1 MFGIPVPV
9 PRDLARAA
17 ANVRARI
24 GSGGLADLRPT
35 DSEVVDENADRRIRR
50 FRSADGPG
58 VGAPVL
64 LVTPLAA
71 TSIAFDLRR
80 GCSFVEYLRDTGRD
94 VYVVDYGPVNFA
106 DRSRGF
112 EHWVDDVVP
121 DAVRVVSADAGGS
134 DVHLAGWSLGG
145 IFAVYAAAA
154 HRELPLRSLT
164 PIASPFDLRQV
175 PLFAT
180 LRPLDR
186 LFGPLTVTPF
196 YRLVGTVPA
205 PLTSLGFKVASVD
218 KYLTRPWTV
227 LTNLDDRD
235 HLEQIE
241 AVDRFMNSMYAYPG
255 RTFGQL
261 YHVVMRSNEFAT
273 GHMRIGGRQVDLD
286 AIDVPVMV
294 VAGSG
299 DGLAP
304 KQAVRHLTD
313 LLGGAPTV
321 RYGVYPGGH
330 LGVLT
335 GRSARDTMWPA
346 FAAFLADCDDAGSD
360 PTGPR

>member
-9 PRDLARAA
+9 PRDLTQAVV
-17 ANVRARI
+17 NVRDRI
-24 GSGGLADLRPT
+24 DSGGLADLRPT
-35 DSEVVDENADRRIRR
+35 ESEIVDTNAERTIRR
-50 FRSADGPG
+50 FRSTEREAT
-58 VGAPVL
+58 GAPVL

-80 GCSFVEYLRDTGRD
+80 GCSLVEYLKETGRD
-94 VYVVDYGPVNFA
+94 VYVLDYGPVNFA

-112 EHWVDDVVP
+112 EHWVDGVVP
-121 DAVRVVSADAGGS
+121 DAVRVVSDDAGGS

-154 HRELPLRSLT
+154 HPGLPLRSLT
-164 PIASPFDLRQV
+164 PIASPFDLRRV

-186 LFGPLTVTPF
+186 LFGPFTVAPL
-196 YRLVGTVPA
+196 YRLVGTIPA
-205 PLTSLGFKVASVD
+205 PLTSLGFKAASVD

-227 LTNLDDRD
+227 LANLDDRD

-241 AVDRFMNSMYAYPG
+241 AVDRFMSSMYAYPG

-273 GHMRIGGRQVDLD
+273 GHMQIGGRQVNLD

-304 KQAVRHLTD
+304 KHAVRHLTD
-313 LLGGAPTV
+313 LLGGAPAV

-346 FAAFLADCDDAGSD
+346 FARFLTDCD
-360 PTGPR
+360 

>member
-1 MFGIPVPV
+1 MLGIAESGTRTVG
-9 PRDLARAA
+9 RAV

-24 GSGGLADLRPT
+24 SSDGLADLRPT
-35 DSEVVDENADRRIRR
+35 PSEVVDSNADRTVRR
-50 FRSADGPG
+50 FRSTRREAT
-58 VGAPVL
+58 GAPVL

-71 TSIAFDLRR
+71 TAVAFDLRR
-80 GCSFVEYLRDTGRD
+80 GCSIVEYLMETGRD

-106 DRSRGF
+106 DRNRGF

-121 DAVRVVSADAGGS
+121 DAVRVVSADAGGRR
-134 DVHLAGWSLGG
+134 VHLAGWSLGG

-154 HRELPLRSLT
+154 HPELPLQSVT

-186 LFGPLTVTPF
+186 VFGPYTVAPF
-196 YRLVGTVPA
+196 YRVLGTIPA
-205 PLTSLGFKVASVD
+205 PLTSLGFKAASLD
-218 KYLTRPWTV
+218 KYLTRPFTV
-227 LTNLDDRD
+227 LANLDDRD

-241 AVDRFMNSMYAYPG
+241 AVGRFMNSMYAYPG

-273 GHMRIGGRQVDLD
+273 GHMQIGGRQVDLA

-299 DGLAP
+299 DVLAP
-304 KQAVRHLTD
+304 EPAVRHLTD
-313 LLGGAPTV
+313 LLGGSPTI
-321 RYGVYPGGH
+321 RFGAFPGGH

-335 GRSARDTMWPA
+335 GRAARDTMWPA
-346 FAAFLADCDDAGSD
+346 LAEFLAEHDAE
-360 PTGPR
+360 

>member
-1 MFGIPVPV
+1 MGGLTVPV
-9 PRDLARAA
+9 PRNLSRAA
-17 ANVRARI
+17 ANVRARL
-24 GSGGLADLRPT
+24 GSDGLADLRPT
-35 DSEVVDENADRRIRR
+35 DSTVVDSTPERTIRR
-50 FRSADGPG
+50 FRPSNGVT
-58 VGAPVL
+58 VGAPIL

-80 GCSFVEYLRDTGRD
+80 GCSFVAHLAETGRD
-94 VYVVDYGPVNFA
+94 VYVVDYGPVNFE
-106 DRSRGF
+106 DRSRGI

-121 DAVRVVSADAGGS
+121 DAVRVVSADAGGV

-145 IFAVYAAAA
+145 IFAVFAAAA
-154 HRELPLRSLT
+154 HPELPLRSVT
-164 PIASPFDLRQV
+164 PIASPFDLRRV

-186 LFGPLTVTPF
+186 MFGPYTVAPF
-196 YRLVGTVPA
+196 YRLLGIVPA
-205 PLTSLGFKVASVD
+205 PLTSLGFKIASAD
-218 KYLTRPWTV
+218 KYLTRPWAV

-261 YHVVMRSNEFAT
+261 YHVIMRSNEFAT
-273 GHMRIGGRQVDLD
+273 GHMRIAGRDVDLG

-294 VAGSG
+294 IAGSG

-304 KQAVRHLTD
+304 EPAVRHLVD
-313 LLGGAPTV
+313 LVVGAPEV
-321 RYGVYPGGH
+321 RFGAYPGGH

-335 GRSARDTMWPA
+335 GRRARDTMWPA
-346 FAAFLADCDDAGSD
+346 LAGFLADCDEGESN
-360 PTGPR
+360 G

>member
-1 MFGIPVPV
+1 MGGLTVPV
-9 PRDLARAA
+9 PRHVARAA

-24 GSGGLADLRPT
+24 GSDGLADLRPT
-35 DSEVVDENADRRIRR
+35 ESEVVHSTADRTIRR
-50 FRSADGPG
+50 FRPSNG
-58 VGAPVL
+58 VTTGAPIL

-80 GCSFVEYLRDTGRD
+80 GCSFVAFLKEAGHD

-106 DRSRGF
+106 DRSRGI
-112 EHWVDDVVP
+112 EHWVDDVIP
-121 DAVRVVSADAGGS
+121 DAVRVVSADAGGV

-145 IFAVYAAAA
+145 IFAVFTAAA
-154 HRELPLRSLT
+154 HPDLPLRSVT
-164 PIASPFDLRQV
+164 PIASPFDLRRV

-186 LFGPLTVTPF
+186 VFGPYTVAPF
-196 YRLVGTVPA
+196 YRLLGIVPA
-205 PLTSLGFKVASVD
+205 PLTSLGFKIASVD
-218 KYLTRPWTV
+218 KYLTRPWAV

-261 YHVVMRSNEFAT
+261 YHVIMRSNEFAT
-273 GHMRIGGRQVDLD
+273 GSMQIAGRAVDLT

-294 VAGSG
+294 VAGTS

-304 KQAVRHLTD
+304 ESAVRHLVD
-313 LLGGAPTV
+313 LVGGAPEV
-321 RYGVYPGGH
+321 RYGAYPGGH

-346 FAAFLADCDDAGSD
+346 YVGFLADCEAGSE
-360 PTGPR
+360 THSR

>member
-9 PRDLARAA
+9 PRDLPRAV

-24 GSGGLADLRPT
+24 ESNGLADLRPT
-35 DSEVVDENADRRIRR
+35 ESEIVDTNADRTVRR
-50 FRSADGPG
+50 FRSTHREAT
-58 VGAPVL
+58 GAPVL

-71 TSIAFDLRR
+71 TSVAFDLRR
-80 GCSFVEYLRDTGRD
+80 GCSVVEYLKETGRD

-106 DRSRGF
+106 DRARGF

-121 DAVRVVSADAGGS
+121 DAVRVVSEDANGQQ
-134 DVHLAGWSLGG
+134 VHLAGWSLGG

-154 HRELPLRSLT
+154 HPELPLRSVT

-186 LFGPLTVTPF
+186 LFGPYTVAPF
-196 YRLVGTVPA
+196 YKLFGTVPA
-205 PLTSLGFKVASVD
+205 PLTSLGFKAASVD

-227 LTNLDDRD
+227 LANLDDRD

-241 AVDRFMNSMYAYPG
+241 AVDRFMSSMYAYPG

-261 YHVVMRSNEFAT
+261 YHVIMRSNEFAT
-273 GHMRIGGRQVDLD
+273 GHMQIGGRRVDLH
-286 AIDVPVMV
+286 AIDVPVLV

-304 KQAVRHLTD
+304 KRAVLHLTE
-313 LLGGAPTV
+313 LLTGSPDV
-321 RYGVYPGGH
+321 RYGVFPGGH

-335 GRSARDTMWPA
+335 GRAARDTLWPA
-346 FAAFLADCDDAGSD
+346 FAEFLAEFD
-360 PTGPR
+360 PDQHAST

>member
-9 PRDLARAA
+9 PRDLPRAVE
-17 ANVRARI
+17 NVRARLE
-24 GSGGLADLRPT
+24 SSGLADLRPT
-35 DSEVVDENADRRIRR
+35 PSEVVDSSSERTVRR
-50 FRSADGPG
+50 FRSVHREAT
-58 VGAPVL
+58 GAPLL

-71 TSIAFDLRR
+71 TSVAFDLRR
-80 GCSFVEYLRDTGRD
+80 GCSVVEYLMETGRD
-94 VYVVDYGPVNFA
+94 VYVVDYGPVNFE
-106 DRSRGF
+106 DRTRGF

-121 DAVRVVSADAGGS
+121 DAVRVVSEDAGGRP
-134 DVHLAGWSLGG
+134 VHLAGWSLGG

-154 HRELPLRSLT
+154 HSELPLASLT

-186 LFGPLTVTPF
+186 LFGPFTVSPL
-196 YRLVGTVPA
+196 YKALGTIPA
-205 PLTSLGFKVASVD
+205 PLTSLGFKAASID
-218 KYLTRPWTV
+218 KYLTRPFTI
-227 LTNLDDRD
+227 LANLDDRD
-235 HLEQIE
+235 HLEQLE

-273 GHMRIGGRQVDLD
+273 GHMEIGDRRVHLSD
-286 AIDVPVMV
+286 IDVPTMV
-294 VAGSG
+294 IAGAN

-304 KQAVRHLTD
+304 EKAVHHLTE
-313 LLGGAPTV
+313 LLTGAPEV
-321 RYGVYPGGH
+321 RYGAFPGGH

-335 GRSARDTMWPA
+335 GRAARETMWPA
-346 FAAFLADCDDAGSD
+346 LADFLAHTD
-360 PTGPR
+360 PEVTAR